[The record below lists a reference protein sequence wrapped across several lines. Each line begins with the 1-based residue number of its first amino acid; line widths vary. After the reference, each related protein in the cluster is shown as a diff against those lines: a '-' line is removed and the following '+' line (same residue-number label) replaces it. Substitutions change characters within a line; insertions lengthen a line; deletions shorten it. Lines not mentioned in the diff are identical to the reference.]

1 VCYSEYNVLFRENL
15 EKKMGK
21 YQRFFKLV
29 TAAAVIFSALIA
41 QSVFAAND
49 PLSLG
54 GVASQVTSSF
64 GAVAKFMTASFY
76 LLGLGFMGSA
86 IFKFRAHK
94 DNPTQ
99 IPVGTPIALTFI
111 GAAFLFTPSLFGT
124 AGTTLF
130 GSDASSAGVGGVSSF

>member
-1 VCYSEYNVLFRENL
+1 
-15 EKKMGK
+15 MGK

-29 TAAAVIFSALIA
+29 TAAVVVVSALVA
-41 QSVFAAND
+41 QCVFAADD

-54 GVASQVTSSF
+54 GVASQVTGSF
-64 GAVAKFMTASFY
+64 GAVAQFMTASFY

-124 AGTTLF
+124 AGMTLF
-130 GSDASSAGVGGVSSF
+130 GSGASSAGVGGVSSF

>member
-1 VCYSEYNVLFRENL
+1 
-15 EKKMGK
+15 MGK

-29 TAAAVIFSALIA
+29 TAAVVVVSALVA
-41 QSVFAAND
+41 QCVFAADD
-49 PLSLG
+49 PMTLG

-64 GAVAKFMTASFY
+64 GAVAQFMTASFY

-124 AGTTLF
+124 AGMTLF
-130 GSDASSAGVGGVSSF
+130 GSGASSAGVGGVSSF

>member
-1 VCYSEYNVLFRENL
+1 
-15 EKKMGK
+15 MGK

-29 TAAAVIFSALIA
+29 TAAVVVVSALVA
-41 QSVFAAND
+41 QCVFAADD
-49 PLSLG
+49 PMTLG

-64 GAVAKFMTASFY
+64 GAVAQFMTASFY
-76 LLGLGFMGSA
+76 LLGFGFMGSA

-124 AGTTLF
+124 AGMTLF
-130 GSDASSAGVGGVSSF
+130 GSGASSAGVGGVSSF